1 MTPFVQQMLGR
12 RKELD
17 ENISIIQQKLLNYPD
32 GKLSVPKTANTSNG
46 ITVMVIFRPTFPRRK
61 ENTQNNSQRRNIG
74 HFVWKNL
81 SVNNEQQKHICDV
94 IAT

>member
-17 ENISIIQQKLLNYPD
+17 ENISAIQQKLLNYPD
-32 GKLSVPKTANTSNG
+32 GKL
-46 ITVMVIFRPTFPRRK
+46 IC
-61 ENTQNNSQRRNIG
+61 TQNGKYIKWYHSDGHNSQRRNIG

-81 SVNNEQQKHICDV
+81 SVNNEQQKHTCDV